1 MRKVLSL
8 LIGAALIVGCSPSK
22 QRNADESD
30 ANTVSL
36 DSIAADSA
44 AMSLSYDSLVAVESR
59 AAVDTA
65 YASSNEYRQCHAV
78 YDEIVAQL
86 TVGMDESELVLFQLK
101 NAVTAYYNAGKHY
114 SSSPMEMR
122 NPQNQE
128 RMKLYVKKAKEL
140 KEQLLASHPTQE
152 QLRQL
157 DSISKIIH
165 F

>member
-1 MRKVLSL
+1 MRKVLSIL
-8 LIGAALIVGCSPSK
+8 TGAALIAGCSPSK
-22 QRNADESD
+22 QRNVQDGDGTAG
-30 ANTVSL
+30 L
-36 DSIAADSA
+36 DSIVADSA

-65 YASSNEYRQCHAV
+65 YASSEEYRQCHAV
-78 YDEIVAQL
+78 YDEVVAQL
-86 TVGMDESELVLFQLK
+86 TAGMDESELALFQLK

-114 SSSPMEMR
+114 SSSPEEMR

-140 KEQLLASHPTQE
+140 KEQLMASHPTQE

-157 DSISKIIH
+157 DSISKTVH